1 MFLLQLAVILFFTKV
16 AAFLVKKISLP
27 SVLGEV
33 LAGIVLGPSILGFIH
48 YSEVLSHMAEIG
60 VILLMFIAGLETDL
74 NELKECGNISILTA
88 LGGVVVPF
96 AGGSA
101 VAYFFGAGLDESMFI
116 GAILTAT
123 SVSITVQT
131 LYEMKKLKSIEGLTI
146 LGAAV
151 LDDILGIMILTLIAG
166 MAIGE
171 TSIMYLLIKITAFFF
186 FCWLIY
192 RWGLIKKMAKIITRL
207 RLQEEL
213 LTFALIVIFAIAYV
227 SEKAG
232 VAAIIGSYITGIMFG
247 QTPYKEKVLKR
258 VQPFSISLF
267 IPIFFAN
274 IGIRAELENFS
285 ATIGFTLAIIGV
297 AILSKILGCGLGARI
312 TGMDLVA
319 SLRVGIG
326 MIPRAEVALIVAS
339 MGLKNGVISSPT
351 FSSAVAMVLITTI
364 ITPIML
370 KYSFAIGNETQ
381 VIDSDL
387 YSSGKDEH

>member
-1 MFLLQLAVILFFTKV
+1 MFLLQLAVILFSTKV
-16 AAFLVKKISLP
+16 AAFLIKKISLP

-74 NELKECGNISILTA
+74 NELKECGNTSILTA

-101 VAYFFGAGLDESMFI
+101 AAYFFGAGLYESMFI

-123 SVSITVQT
+123 SVSITVQA
-131 LYEMKKLKSIEGLTI
+131 LYEMEKLKSREGLTI

-151 LDDILGIMILTLIAG
+151 LDDILGIMILTFIAG

-171 TSIMYLLIKITAFFF
+171 TSIMFLLIKITVFFF

-192 RWGLIKKMAKIITRL
+192 RWRLIKKMAKIVTRL

-213 LTFALIVIFAIAYV
+213 LTLALIVIFAIAYV

-247 QTPYKEKVLKR
+247 QTPYKEKVLKS

-274 IGIRAELENFS
+274 IGIRAELENFG
-285 ATIGFTLAIIGV
+285 ATIGFTIAIIGV

-312 TGMDLVA
+312 TGMDLMA
-319 SLRVGIG
+319 SIRVGIG

-351 FSSAVAMVLITTI
+351 FSSAVAMVLVTTI
-364 ITPIML
+364 VTPIML

-381 VIDSDL
+381 VIES
-387 YSSGKDEH
+387 